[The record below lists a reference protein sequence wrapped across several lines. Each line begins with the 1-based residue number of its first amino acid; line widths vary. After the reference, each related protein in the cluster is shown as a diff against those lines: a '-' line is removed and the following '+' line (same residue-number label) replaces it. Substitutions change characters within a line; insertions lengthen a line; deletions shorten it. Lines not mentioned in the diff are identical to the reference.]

1 MKADIAIITTRED
14 EFEAVLQRFKPV
26 PYREPGKRSYG
37 ICHLETK
44 GGNHYTIA
52 IARCSEQGNDTSQQ
66 LAHDMIHDLDPRLIL
81 VVGIA
86 GGVPHDEFT
95 LGDVIVSTRIHN
107 LNVGAQH
114 EDGSSTFDIRGGI
127 HPAISDITSSLLL
140 YQDQLAGWNT
150 PASVGRER
158 PSLDPRQAII
168 GGEEEWRKKVQ
179 ASLDLHFGTR
189 QGRERPPKFKAGSIA
204 SSNHLMRN
212 PLILKQWRE
221 IARTVIAVEMEAAG
235 VYQAAQG
242 IERQYPVMAI
252 RGISDIVGLERDA
265 QWTAYACQ
273 TAAAFAYAFLLTDS
287 LDPPKS
293 ASAALSRATLL
304 LVTTHELEART
315 VLALFGQGPE
325 QKPARRFIGQNVY
338 YALGALADA
347 NVFMVRMEP
356 DQPAEILW
364 EGIQA
369 LAPSTVIAVGLAFG
383 LHPARQQL
391 GDIIV
396 SKQILRYEIRRIGA
410 GPDGGPEYHFRLHHL
425 SAPRR
430 LYDRFRDGALDWRGT
445 EVHFGPL
452 LSGSIVIAE
461 RGFRDRLLQ
470 LDPALLGGDESA
482 NLYSF
487 MAERNVNW
495 IAVKSI
501 CDWADGSKT
510 EGKDLKQAAA
520 ENAIHFVQHVIEQ
533 GNLSEKGRDL

>member
-14 EFEAVLQRFKPV
+14 EFEAILQRFKPV
-26 PYREPGKRSYG
+26 PYREPGKRGYG

-44 GGNHYTIA
+44 GGNHYKIA

-66 LAHDMIHDLDPRLIL
+66 LAHDMIRDLDPRLIL

-127 HPAISDITSSLLL
+127 HPAISDITASLLL
-140 YQDQLAGWNT
+140 YQEQLAGWNT
-150 PASVGRER
+150 TASVGVER
-158 PSLDPRQAII
+158 PSLDPQQAII
-168 GGEEEWRKKVQ
+168 GGDEEGRKKVQ
-179 ASLDLHFGTR
+179 ASLNLHFGTQ

-221 IARTVIAVEMEAAG
+221 IARTVVAVEMEAAG
-235 VYQAAQG
+235 VYQAAQA
-242 IERQYPVMAI
+242 IERQYPAMAI

-273 TAAAFAYAFLLTDS
+273 TAAAFAYAFLQTDS

-304 LVTTHELEART
+304 LVTTYELEAKT
-315 VLALFGQGPE
+315 ALALFGQGSE
-325 QKPARRFIGQNVY
+325 QKLARRFIGQNVY
-338 YALGALADA
+338 YALGVLGDVD
-347 NVFMVRMEP
+347 VFMVRMDP
-356 DQPAEILW
+356 DQPVEILW

-369 LAPSTVIAVGLAFG
+369 LDPSTVIVVGIAFG
-383 LHPARQQL
+383 LHPGRQCL

-396 SKQILRYEIRRIGA
+396 SKQVLRYEIRRISA
-410 GPDGGPEYHFRLHHL
+410 SPDDEPEYHFRLQHL

-430 LYDRFRDGALDWRGT
+430 LHDRFRDAALDWRGP

-461 RGFRDRLLQ
+461 RRFRDRLLQ
-470 LDPALLGGDESA
+470 LDPALLGGDDNA
-482 NLYSF
+482 NLYSL

-501 CDWADGSKT
+501 CDWADASKID
-510 EGKDLKQAAA
+510 GKERAAA
-520 ENAIHFVQHVIEQ
+520 TKNAVRFVQHVIEQ
-533 GNLSEKGRDL
+533 GNVSER